1 MSTLLHT
8 DAPVEWQWAHQQL
21 QFVHTKGRINH
32 RIAVH
37 VADLKFDL
45 TLSERGM
52 LQGADH

>member
-1 MSTLLHT
+1 MSFLLHT

-21 QFVHTKGRINH
+21 QFVHTKGRIDH